1 MFDWISWKLAEQFL
15 KQLPMLLDYAVLFWQ
30 CCQPLRYA
38 VLSEVGK
45 TQKKT
50 VTKKEEIKRITT
62 VKAHRRCVWRIMY
75 NRSLVFSTV
84 WFGLC
89 SIILL
94 CSTRLTWYHERVL
107 CVYLVDELCICF
119 LFVFSLFQ
127 EVWTIYKGSTHS
139 GYHFFRRRDC
149 IITFAFILISWFAFW
164 FYYKAKSETNF
175 ILELL
180 FLFVW
185 GRVVRYLTLWNGWF

>member
-45 TQKKT
+45 IKNKT
-50 VTKKEEIKRITT
+50 VTKKKEIKRITT

-94 CSTRLTWYHERVL
+94 CSTRLTWYLMNVF
-107 CVYLVDELCICF
+107 CVFIWLMNYVSVF

-139 GYHFFRRRDC
+139 GYHFFRRRIALSLSPLYLSPDLHFGF
-149 IITFAFILISWFAFW
+149 TTRRKARRILSLSFF
-164 FYYKAKSETNF
+164 
-175 ILELL
+175 
-180 FLFVW
+180 FLF
-185 GRVVRYLTLWNGWF
+185 GDGWYAI